1 MRGCMYTCMCSC
13 VYHLYVYVCRA
24 CVYVC
29 VCVYTRACVCV
40 YVYMCVLGVRVAG
53 AFMVLDDRNDLF
65 LVAHSDQSKD

>member
-1 MRGCMYTCMCSC
+1 MGRVVKSDNGQETILVVSRPWEDLCDQ
-13 VYHLYVYVCRA
+13 LKLGD
-24 CVYVC
+24 
-29 VCVYTRACVCV
+29 VCV

>member
-1 MRGCMYTCMCSC
+1 MYTCMCSC

-29 VCVYTRACVCV
+29 VYTHVCVCV
-40 YVYMCVLGVRVAG
+40 YVYMCVLGGRVAG